1 MFPPSDEAT
10 LILTLYALYVF
21 AALNNALKTGA
32 NVALL
37 LAALSQQASPVV
49 VGALTAVGS
58 VLPAL
63 LAVSIGQLN
72 DRFGAR
78 LPLFAGSALV
88 IVSALVPPLWPGL
101 PALFVTAILIG
112 LGSTAFAVSTQ
123 SVVGLFGAPG
133 DRVRNFSWLSIGF
146 SSGAIVG
153 PMFAGFA
160 IDLAGYANTFVL
172 LALLPVAALVV
183 TGTGQLVLPP
193 PRAALDEPG
202 AAGAGASA
210 RRALE
215 LFRDRKLRTIYL
227 LTALHVSAW
236 EVSAFLVPVYGA
248 SIGLAASSIGVI
260 LGVFSAATFFVRIA
274 MPYFARRFPALGLIR
289 SSLVLAGIIF
299 TLFPL
304 SSSMPLLAALAFVL
318 GMGLGVTQPLAMA
331 VLHESAPHGRTG
343 EAVGLRTA
351 VVNMTAATTPLA
363 YGALGSALGMT
374 PVFWGIALALWAAV
388 WAFG

>member
-1 MFPPSDEAT
+1 M
-10 LILTLYALYVF
+10 TLYALCIF
-21 AALNNALKTGA
+21 AALNNALKAGG
-32 NVALL
+32 NVTLL
-37 LAALSQQASPVV
+37 LAALSLQASPAL

-88 IVSALVPPLWPGL
+88 IVSALLPPLWPGL

-112 LGSTAFAVSTQ
+112 LGSTAFALSTQ

-153 PMFAGFA
+153 PVFAGFA
-160 IDLAGYANTFVL
+160 IDFTGHADTFVL
-172 LALLPVAALVV
+172 LAFLPVAALLV

-193 PRAALDEPG
+193 PRAARDKAG
-202 AAGAGASA
+202 AAGGRASA
-210 RRALE
+210 RRAID
-215 LFRDRKLRTIYL
+215 LFRDRNLRTVYL

-248 SIGLAASSIGVI
+248 SIGLAATSIGVI

-274 MPYFARRFPALGLIR
+274 MPYFSRRFSALGLIR
-289 SSLVLAGIIF
+289 ASLVLAGVIF
-299 TLFPL
+299 MLFPL
-304 SSSMPLLAALAFVL
+304 GSSMPVLAALAFVL

-351 VVNMTAATTPLA
+351 VVNLTAATTPLA

-388 WAFG
+388 WAVG